1 MCLGVLGQEISP
13 EKLSPLKY
21 LTDTALF
28 SSMQGIWRC
37 YNGDWSCLEML
48 FQ

>member
-1 MCLGVLGQEISP
+1 MRLGVLGQEISP

-28 SSMQGIWRC
+28 PSLQGIWRC
-37 YNGDWSCLEML
+37 YNGDCWCLEML